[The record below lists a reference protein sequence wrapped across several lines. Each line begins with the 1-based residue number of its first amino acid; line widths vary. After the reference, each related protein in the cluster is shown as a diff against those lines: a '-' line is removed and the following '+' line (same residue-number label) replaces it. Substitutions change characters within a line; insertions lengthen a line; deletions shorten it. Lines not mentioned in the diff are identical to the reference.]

1 MEDCLFCKIVKKE
14 INSKILY
21 EDEEV
26 LAFLDLDQ
34 TPTGHTLV
42 IPKKH
47 FTDYMELDEK
57 TLWKMFEVAKKL
69 QGPLMEKLEKPAS
82 TLLMNYGDAQAIKHV
97 HMHIMPHVFHE
108 KKSLNIDEVYDKVKD
123 EF

>member
-1 MEDCLFCKIVKKE
+1 MKDCLFCKIARKE
-14 INSKILY
+14 IDSKILY

-26 LAFLDLDQ
+26 IAFLDLDQ

-57 TLWKMFEVAKKL
+57 TLWKMFEIANKL
-69 QGPLMEKLEKPAS
+69 QSPLMEKLDKPAN

-108 KKSLNIDEVYDKVKD
+108 KKSLNIEEVYEKIKD
-123 EF
+123 EL